1 MYREVIINKSMKKLL
16 ILSLLLTGCSF
27 IMPVP
32 HDPVE
37 AGRLITTKQKME
49 SISCIDKDEKEWQ
62 PLIDDLRWLNMYTEF
77 RQDPQAKALEE
88 LYIAMQKAKTGSTAY
103 CEATLKLNKTRVQVI
118 ESAWKGR

>member
-1 MYREVIINKSMKKLL
+1 MHREVNINKSMKKLL
-16 ILSLLLTGCSF
+16 ILTLLLTGCSF

-37 AGRLITTKQKME
+37 AGRLITAKQKME

-77 RQDPQAKALEE
+77 RKDPQAKSIEE
-88 LYIAMQKAKTGSTAY
+88 LYIAMQKAKNGSTAY
-103 CEATLKLNKTRVQVI
+103 CEATLKLNKTRIQVI